1 MMELLASLMA
11 ALFGVLLDHLGA
23 WHTQRKANQNALEL
37 TRLRRRVQ
45 IDRVNARIDREVAN
59 EKDLGLLLD
68 RL

>member
-23 WHTQRKANQNALEL
+23 WHAQRKANQNALEL
-37 TRLRRRVQ
+37 TRLRRRAQ

>member
-1 MMELLASLMA
+1 MMELLASLVA
-11 ALFGVLLDHLGA
+11 AVFGVLLDRLGA
-23 WHTQRKANQNALEL
+23 WHAQRKANQNALEL
-37 TRLRRRVQ
+37 TQLRRGAQ